1 MNGQP
6 FTAGT
11 IPYGATVDVTQGAVV
26 LKSNVGTLKVT
37 GAGGITAAFVLAR
50 GTDGGKSVV
59 ELRLAKGDF
68 SACPKR
74 ATSSASRAAATTV
87 RQLWGDG
94 KGRFRTKGR
103 YSSATVRGTSWLTA
117 DRCDGTFT
125 RVQRGVIAVNDFP
138 NRRQVTLRAGRSY
151 LARP

>member
-1 MNGQP
+1 M
-6 FTAGT
+6 
-11 IPYGATVDVTQGAVV
+11 
-26 LKSNVGTLKVT
+26 GTLKVT
-37 GAGGITAAFVLAR
+37 GQGGVTAAFMLAR

-68 SACPKR
+68 TKCKKPRGLRSPR
-74 ATSSASRAAATTV
+74 RRPAAV
-87 RQLWGDG
+87 GRRQGP
-94 KGRFRTKGR
+94 FRTKGR
-103 YSSATVRGTSWLTA
+103 YSSATVRGTKWLTA

-125 RVQRGVIAVNDFP
+125 RVQRGVIAVADFP